1 MTVSIFYGIRTSLWG
16 NEWKFPRKHRER
28 CELVAVTHAASTVVW
43 VSPWFP
49 KARRNNS
56 RFSSQCLQCKA
67 PVTAESLGAYKT
79 SSLYECC
86 RRLGRTGSWKQGRM
100 RPQYTQP
107 QQFRH
112 STPETGQIAS
122 ETGYPAGLC
131 ETASVPWANLQGL
144 LGCLLWGQ
152 HWSSPGVGK
161 LSLEILRIK
170 LCYTAPEQV
179 PHCDECHCQREVL
192 KTLNEATGRPPATSS
207 LQFEIGW
214 WVPLHTSIRQL
225 SIEGIETAPR
235 ATTSPFQTACV
246 GLTL

>member
-1 MTVSIFYGIRTSLWG
+1 MEFEPVCGETSGNFHENTGNGANSWQLRTLPARLYGCHLGSPRRVGTIRGFQVNACNAKPQL
-16 NEWKFPRKHRER
+16 
-28 CELVAVTHAASTVVW
+28 
-43 VSPWFP
+43 
-49 KARRNNS
+49 RRNH
-56 RFSSQCLQCKA
+56 LA
-67 PVTAESLGAYKT
+67 HT
-79 SSLYECC
+79 SLYECC